1 MIIDLSSLFHFVD
14 NSHLLGQLVESSCR
28 HQAEYTNL
36 PEELTQ
42 DILNDLKPETSLKP
56 EIFLNSVFY
65 FDLKQFFRSYP
76 VFLLP
81 KIIKTIITSTTT
93 PFLSCMCHSG
103 SLWGI
108 YVIGGEYFWL
118 HHAACMILVP
128 WPATEIRPAAVKA
141 PGPSH
146 RTAILLL
153 TNVWEQSLGRL
164 PRDRAGSTL
173 RLATVRS
180 SYHS

>member
-1 MIIDLSSLFHFVD
+1 MITDLSSLFHFVD

-36 PEELTQ
+36 PEELAQ
-42 DILNDLKPETSLKP
+42 DILNDH
-56 EIFLNSVFY
+56 FLRCFSTLSSIY

-93 PFLSCMCHSG
+93 PSPSCMCHSG